1 MQKETLLEKKC
12 YECGKTMV
20 GKRENYP
27 YQEAGLRSVVLLN
40 ILVYH
45 CRCGAIVPEIPY
57 AGVLHH
63 CIAMSVLKKKALLS
77 GEEIRFVRKLA
88 GYSGTELARV
98 MGVEKGTVSKWEN
111 EKKKIGKETDRLL
124 RLTCFAKVVERLV
137 GIENQAKGD
146 DLVTRLKRLGRMVE
160 SLNLT
165 TVLENIEDRREGSKP
180 VRIDPDTLAAMDST
194 SQLVNTESRVQ

>member
-1 MQKETLLEKKC
+1 MLRLWQDDGRETQ
-12 YECGKTMV
+12 
-20 GKRENYP
+20 NYP
-27 YQEAGLRSVVLLN
+27 YQEVGLKSVVLLN

-77 GEEIRFVRKLA
+77 GEEIRFVRKTA

-98 MGVEKGTVSKWEN
+98 MGVDKGTVSKWEN

-124 RLTCFAKVVERLV
+124 RLACFAKVVERIV

-160 SLNLT
+160 NLNLT
-165 TVLENIEDRREGSKP
+165 TVLENIEDKREGSKP